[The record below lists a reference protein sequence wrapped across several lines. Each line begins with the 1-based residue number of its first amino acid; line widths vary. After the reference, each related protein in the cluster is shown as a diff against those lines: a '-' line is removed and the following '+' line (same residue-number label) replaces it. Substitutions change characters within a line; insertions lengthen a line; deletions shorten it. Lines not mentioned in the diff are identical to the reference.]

1 MAIKNKHSE
10 CSQGNRSVGIDQFR
24 LLAAVMVVAIHTFPF
39 AGISETL
46 NQVVTLTLFRVAVP
60 FFFMVTGYYV
70 LGPYSERRNY
80 PKSWRIDQAI
90 LETAKMYLFVC
101 LLYLPLS
108 FYTGILSF
116 SMTVSE
122 LLKTFIFDGPLYH
135 LWYFPAVILG
145 LILSRCLLKNLTMS
159 FALAAASLLYLI
171 GLAGDSYYALT
182 IQLPVLKPF
191 YLMLFHLFD
200 YTRNGLFLA
209 PLFLILGAQL
219 YRKRSSRFSY
229 PAVKL
234 VVSLL
239 FLAVEGFLLHSFTKV
254 RHDSMYLALPIASYY
269 LFIWVKSW
277 QPKLVFPRAKEYS
290 LGLYI
295 LHPLS
300 LILLYYGAKPL
311 PFLQNSLVQFFL
323 TLIITIGLTA
333 VALKCLSKF
342 KHSKT
347 VAIQRA
353 KKQLDFS
360 ALHLNYQTIKQQ
372 LSERT
377 ELMAVVKAEAY
388 GHGAVEVSRF
398 LEKVGVDFFAVATLT
413 EAIQLRKNGVQGEL
427 LILGYTSPEEAGKL
441 TQYDLIQSVFSL
453 EYATR
458 LNRKKTVIRCHIKID
473 TGMHRLGFPP
483 SIQELQTVYSM
494 KYLQLEG
501 IYSHLGSADSLE
513 PVAKERTKQQ
523 ISVFDHL
530 LTELANLG
538 IDYGITHLQSSYGIV
553 HYPELSYDYARV
565 GIFLYG
571 VLSKSDR
578 QLQEKLQ
585 LKPVLSIKA
594 VLVSTRRVAAGQY
607 IGYGTAVKATR
618 EMRVGTVAIGYADG
632 IPRSIS
638 NTGYVLR
645 YKDFEL
651 PQIGNVCMDMLLIDL
666 TEVNALS
673 LGEEVEVM
681 ENCESMAEKGETIT
695 NELLS
700 RLGTRLEH
708 ECKSV

>member
-1 MAIKNKHSE
+1 MATKTKHADH
-10 CSQGNRSVGIDQFR
+10 SQGNRSLGIDQFR
-24 LLAAVMVVAIHTFPF
+24 VLAAVMVVAIHTFPF

-70 LGPYSERRNY
+70 LGPYSERKNY
-80 PKSWRIDQAI
+80 PKSWRIYQAI

-108 FYTGILSF
+108 FYTGALSF
-116 SMTVSE
+116 SMPVSE
-122 LLKTFIFDGPLYH
+122 LLKIFIFDGPLYH

-145 LILSRCLLKNLTMS
+145 LILSRYLLKKFTFS
-159 FALAAASLLYLI
+159 FALVVAILLYLI
-171 GLAGDSYYALT
+171 GLAGDSYYSFAA
-182 IQLPVLKPF
+182 QLHGLKAF

-200 YTRNGLFLA
+200 YTRNGLFFT

-219 YRKRSSRFSY
+219 YLKRSVQFSY
-229 PAVKL
+229 PVAKL

-239 FLAVEGFLLHSFTKV
+239 FLAVEGFLLHRFTKV
-254 RHDSMYLALPIASYY
+254 RHDSMYLALPVASYY

-300 LILLYYGAKPL
+300 ILLLYYGAKPF
-311 PFLQNSLVQFFL
+311 PFLKNNLVQFFL
-323 TLIITIGLTA
+323 TLVITVGLTTM
-333 VALKCLSKF
+333 ALKSLSKLNR
-342 KHSKT
+342 SKI
-347 VAIQRA
+347 APIQRA

-360 ALHLNYQTIKQQ
+360 ALHLNYQKIKQQ
-372 LSERT
+372 LSNRT
-377 ELMAVVKAEAY
+377 KLMAVVKADAY
-388 GHGAVEVSRF
+388 GHGAVEISRS
-398 LEKVGVDFFAVATLT
+398 LEYVGVDFFAVATLA
-413 EAIQLRKNGVQGEL
+413 EAIQLRKNGIQGEV

-441 TQYDLIQSVFSL
+441 KQYDLIQSVFSL
-453 EYATR
+453 EYATK
-458 LNRKKTVIRCHIKID
+458 LNRKKTAIRCHIKID

-494 KYLQLEG
+494 KYIEWEG

-513 PVAKERTKQQ
+513 PVAKERTEQQ
-523 ISVFDHL
+523 INVFDRL
-530 LTELANLG
+530 LSELADLG
-538 IDYGITHLQSSYGIV
+538 IDYGITHLQSSYGV
-553 HYPELSYDYARV
+553 VYYPGLSYDYARV

-571 VLSKSDR
+571 VLSQSDP

-594 VLVSTRRVAAGQY
+594 LLVSTRVVASGQY
-607 IGYGTAVKATR
+607 IGYGLAVKATR
-618 EMRVGTVAIGYADG
+618 EMRIGTVAIGYADG
-632 IPRSIS
+632 IPRNIS

-651 PQIGNVCMDMLLIDL
+651 PQIGNVCMDMLLVDL
-666 TEVNALS
+666 TKIDDLS
-673 LGEEVEVM
+673 FGEEIEVM
-681 ENCESMAEKGETIT
+681 EHCELVAEKGKTIT

-700 RLGTRLEH
+700 RLGTRLERG
-708 ECKSV
+708 